1 MLLIVACDLILKIK
15 KFHLNLLIFEVKI
28 YLKGGVVKVNKQE
41 ILRVV
46 DSVKNLKKDKSNAL
60 PNNSYFL
67 NYDSIVCFPNSYG
80 DSRYPYDKD
89 GLVLFAHSDGYID
102 CVQSLTNI
110 FRPVYGGLEQNSLA
124 LYAGEWNGK
133 GFTPISITGAE
144 AQLEEQIIERYTVFT
159 PVCAYYITETEK
171 ATIAA
176 RVYIDDDKNIR
187 VSLGAINKAESRKI
201 YLCAYMEPTLSNK
214 EFDGIF
220 FRIPRFA
227 EQFENGNYILN
238 ARQAKSMNYMNVNL
252 EVNGTVVKRCSSVAK
267 NSFMG
272 RRGGTLVNA
281 TALKTGEFLHEVKR
295 LNTVD
300 WTIASDMI
308 HFDFQENTYI
318 SMEYML
324 KLTTD
329 KAVAMANINTPV
341 NSEKA
346 DIELQKALIRER
358 EKFSNTKIEFSGDW
372 KGEKLHSNTVNSF
385 LRQVQKQASFCAL
398 GKNFVGRFLGIRDV
412 FQQLESALIWQPK
425 ECRAQIVR
433 VLDYIL
439 ENGRAPRAISF
450 PVGDEV
456 PELQLPPYIDQ
467 GFWIINTLHTYL
479 SYTDDYSILDEIC
492 GYLKTEKTFGPV
504 SFSDIKNS
512 VLCHLVTITDFL
524 LSNVDEKTGCEKIL
538 HGDWNDPLNGLGRT
552 ADKDKEYGTG
562 CSMMATFQM
571 YLTLCQ
577 MTEIIEKTTNDAS
590 LLKKY
595 DEYKT
600 KIVKGVLEHGI
611 VENEEGFKRA
621 VHGWGDKQNYFVGT
635 FNDFDGKSRISVTAN
650 AYSAISGMIYEFPE
664 IKNDIAK
671 NILSTDT
678 KFGLL
683 TFDVPFDAESELYV
697 GNIANTT
704 PGTYENCCTY
714 VHAGTFGIMALF
726 LMGYA
731 KDAWRILEKTMVI
744 SHENVTLSSF
754 VMPNSYCQDDYY
766 GFNGE
771 SMGDWY
777 TGSGTALMKEVIK
790 CAFGI
795 EPSFDTLKIAP
806 ANYFPTDTAKI
817 EFDIAGKRVCVN
829 YKNDN
834 NGKRKIFVNGK
845 EAEVLYDDVRETY
858 YAEIPKQDLLENN
871 VIEVVD

>member
-1 MLLIVACDLILKIK
+1 MQKS
-15 KFHLNLLIFEVKI
+15 
-28 YLKGGVVKVNKQE
+28 E
-41 ILRVV
+41 ILNIIE
-46 DSVKNLKKDKSNAL
+46 SVKSLKRDKTNAL

-144 AQLEEQIIERYTVFT
+144 AQLEEEIIERYTVFT
-159 PVCAYYITETEK
+159 PACAYYITETEK
-171 ATIAA
+171 ATFAA

-187 VSLGAINKAESRKI
+187 VSLGAINKAEGRKI

-227 EQFENGNYILN
+227 EQFDNGNYILN
-238 ARQAKSMNYMNVNL
+238 ARQANSMNYMNVNL

-281 TALKTGEFLHEVKR
+281 TALKTGEFLHQVKR

-308 HFDFQENTYI
+308 HFELPENEYI
-318 SMEYML
+318 SMNYML
-324 KLTTD
+324 SLTTD
-329 KAVAMANINTPV
+329 KAVAMANIDTPV
-341 NSEKA
+341 DSEKA
-346 DIELQKALIRER
+346 NIELEKAQIRER
-358 EKFSNTKIEFSGDW
+358 EKFTTKIEFSGDW

-398 GKNFVGRFLGIRDV
+398 GKNFVGRFLGVRDV

-433 VLDYIL
+433 VMNYIL
-439 ENGRAPRAISF
+439 EDGRAPRAISF

-456 PELQLPPYIDQ
+456 PELRLTPAIDQ
-467 GFWIINTLHTYL
+467 GFWVIGTLHAYL

-492 GYLKTEKTFGPV
+492 GYFKTEKTRGPA
-504 SFSDIKNS
+504 SFSDIKDS
-512 VLCHLVTITDFL
+512 ILCHLIKITDFL
-524 LSNVDEKTGCEKIL
+524 LSNVDEDTSCEKIL
-538 HGDWNDPLNGLGRT
+538 ECDWNDAITGLGRT
-552 ADKDKEYGTG
+552 TDKDKEFGTG

-571 YLTLCQ
+571 YMALCQ
-577 MTEIIEKTTNDAS
+577 MCEIIQKTTKDSS
-590 LLKKY
+590 LLEKY
-595 DEYKT
+595 NKYKS
-600 KIVKGVLEHGI
+600 KIVKGVLKHGI
-611 VENEEGFKRA
+611 VENEQGFKR
-621 VHGWGDKQNYFVGT
+621 VIHGWGDKQSYFVGT
-635 FNDFDGKSRISVTAN
+635 FKDFDGKSRISVTAN
-650 AYSAISGMIYEFPE
+650 AYAANSGMIYEFPE
-664 IKNDIAK
+664 LKHDIAK
-671 NILSTDT
+671 NILGTDT

-683 TFDVPFDAESELYV
+683 TFDEAFEADSEPYV

-714 VHAGTFGIMALF
+714 VHAGTYGIMALF
-726 LMGYA
+726 LMGYSA
-731 KDAWRILEKTMVI
+731 DAWRILEKTMVI
-744 SHENVTLSSF
+744 SHKNVTLSSF

-777 TGSGTALMKEVIK
+777 TGSGTALIKEVIK

-795 EPSFDTLKIAP
+795 EPNLDTLKIAP
-806 ANYFPTDTAKI
+806 ASYFPTNKAEI
-817 EFDIAGKRVCVN
+817 SFNIIGKSATVK
-829 YKNDN
+829 YKNCSN
-834 NGKRKIFVNGK
+834 EKRRFIVNGI
-845 EAEVLYDDVRETY
+845 EVESIYDEVRETY
-858 YAEIPKQDLLENN
+858 YIDIAKQDLLENN
-871 VIEVVD
+871 IIEVID